1 MKTIVRMLRSN
12 RDLILNYFRA
22 RKIIS
27 SGIIEGLN
35 NKAKVTMRKSY
46 GFRTYRVTELAYTT
60 HLVSCPNRNSPTNL
74 LTRQF
79 KEMFCNGLGNDAVC
93 QFIMVIT
100 FIIIQASKV
109 AKVRFRHRLN

>member
-1 MKTIVRMLRSN
+1 MKTIVRMLRSH

-46 GFRTYRVTELAYTT
+46 GFRTFRVIELALYHT
-60 HLVSCPNRNSPTNL
+60 
-74 LTRQF
+74 
-79 KEMFCNGLGNDAVC
+79 LGKLPEPEIAHK
-93 QFIMVIT
+93 FY
-100 FIIIQASKV
+100 
-109 AKVRFRHRLN
+109 